1 MLRVGLTGGLGSGKS
16 TAAGLFA
23 GYGAH
28 VIQADELGRQMMLP
42 GERVYAAIV
51 AAFGDD
57 VILADGRLDRA
68 VLARM
73 AFSDGRVEELNAIVH
88 PAVIGRQMEL
98 VEEIAARDPAA
109 VVILESALIFETKYG
124 GDDGW
129 RNRFDRVVLV
139 TASEELKVA
148 RFVARASAGRMLNA
162 GERRELED
170 DAYRRLERQ
179 IPDEQKTALCD
190 YVLTNDG
197 ALTELEWQVE
207 QLWPL
212 LGQQAAELTR

>member
-109 VVILESALIFETKYG
+109 VVIVESALIFETKYG

-212 LGQQAAELTR
+212 LGQQAAKLTR